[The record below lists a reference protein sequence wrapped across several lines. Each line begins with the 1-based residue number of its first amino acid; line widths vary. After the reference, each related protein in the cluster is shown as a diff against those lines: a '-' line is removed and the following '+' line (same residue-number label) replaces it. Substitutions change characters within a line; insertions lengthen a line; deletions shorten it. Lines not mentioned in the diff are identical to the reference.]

1 MFVVPFIV
9 PQTQQVLPK
18 AVAIVRHIS
27 GSQQLFCSGVP
38 LTERVTLT
46 AAHCVHQ
53 SRSKTNSDS
62 AGDIT
67 LRKPND
73 PGNQFKVLRIVIH
86 PYYDAKGPSA
96 KQEDFD
102 LALVESESLLTK
114 SAMESAASR
123 DFRPPYHFP
132 TTEFWLAGFS
142 PVRLGSN
149 DPSHLTKSS
158 TAWAP
163 LKIKHLIAQEG
174 KFLARAAE
182 DNSAAA
188 CAGDSGAPVWQ
199 FRRDQTAL
207 IGIVVQGNCLKGDV
221 KIVNLKN
228 YGAWID
234 EASERLNAIHQSA
247 LATWKNVLWR
257 QAAAARTPHRDRE

>member
-9 PQTQQVLPK
+9 PHSELALPK

-27 GSQQLFCSGVP
+27 GTQQFFCSGVP
-38 LTERVTLT
+38 LTERVILT
-46 AAHCVHQ
+46 AAHCVH
-53 SRSKTNSDS
+53 RSLSTTNASA

-73 PGNQFKVLRIVIH
+73 PSSQFKVLRILIH
-86 PYYDAKGPSA
+86 PDYDAKGPSA

-114 SAMESAASR
+114 GAIESSASR
-123 DFRPPYHFP
+123 DFEPPNHFP
-132 TTEFWLAGFS
+132 NTEFWLAGFS

-149 DPSHLTKSS
+149 DPNHLTKSP

-174 KFLARAAE
+174 KFLARAVE
-182 DNSAAA
+182 TNSAAA

-199 FRRDQTAL
+199 FKQEQSAL
-207 IGIVVQGNCLKGDV
+207 IGIVVQGNCLKGDA
-221 KIVNLKN
+221 KIVNLKK
-228 YGAWID
+228 YAAWID
-234 EASERLNAIHQSA
+234 EASERLNAIHQVA
-247 LATWKNVLWR
+247 WATWKNVLWR
-257 QAAAARTPHRDRE
+257 QAEAARMVHRDRE